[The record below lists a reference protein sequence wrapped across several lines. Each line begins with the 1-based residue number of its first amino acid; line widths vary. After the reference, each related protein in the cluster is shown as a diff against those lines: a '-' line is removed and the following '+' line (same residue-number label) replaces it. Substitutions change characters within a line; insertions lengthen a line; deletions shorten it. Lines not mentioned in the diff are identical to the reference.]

1 MPHKSFC
8 WIAEVWLNT
17 RSGKDDINKYIH
29 GSSFQGLNM
38 LAYTLFFYFYSLM
51 GDEISYLFKPSYID
65 NNNKFF
71 NLTEEELKELDDLAT
86 LMLDPNKNFD
96 ELRNL
101 FNNNKK
107 LRIVNTPL
115 ISDKEHLE
123 LD

>member
-1 MPHKSFC
+1 
-8 WIAEVWLNT
+8 
-17 RSGKDDINKYIH
+17 
-29 GSSFQGLNM
+29 M
-38 LAYTLFFYFYSLM
+38 LAYTLFFDFHALM

-123 LD
+123 LEINN